1 MTITKAV
8 WYKKT
13 CRTIIYSTA
22 SFLIFPLSEQGCAGE
37 LMLSS
42 SSPHCQGS
50 FSHKYLA
57 AAVLSQHE
65 RQGAGWSRVRGW
77 SAEWGSCQ
85 SGKKEGKH
93 LFRGQM
99 RRARSAAETQPFAAA
114 MQVHPKSARHR
125 ESHNLHARAGLEG
138 PGQLE

>member
-1 MTITKAV
+1 
-8 WYKKT
+8 
-13 CRTIIYSTA
+13 
-22 SFLIFPLSEQGCAGE
+22 
-37 LMLSS
+37 MLSS

-114 MQVHPKSARHR
+114 MQVHPKSAQHR
-125 ESHNLHARAGLEG
+125 ESHNLHASAGLEG